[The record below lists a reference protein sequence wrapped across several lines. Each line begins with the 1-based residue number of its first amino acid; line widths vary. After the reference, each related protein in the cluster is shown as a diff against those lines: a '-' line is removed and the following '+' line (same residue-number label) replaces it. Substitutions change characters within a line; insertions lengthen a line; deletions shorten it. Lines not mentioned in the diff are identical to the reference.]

1 MRLLRRRQ
9 GDVRGCTR
17 LVMFVSPFMDGEPA
31 QRAAPALASDR
42 PLAVAFVGTYGPR
55 RCGIATFTADLVA
68 AVAGSDQRALP
79 MVLAVTEPSGQYQ
92 YPAEV
97 KFEIRQN
104 VEADYAR
111 AAEFVNY
118 SQVRLVCVQH
128 EYGIFGGD
136 DGGYI
141 LDFVKA
147 LRVPAIVTLHTV
159 LKSPSANQAAIVQKL
174 LAHCV
179 QVVVM
184 SEVARDLLAKSY
196 GVSGEKVRIIPHG
209 IPVMDRNPDQEAL
222 KAQFG
227 VAQRRL
233 LLTFGLLS
241 PNKGIE
247 TVIRAL
253 PAVVREFPDLI
264 YFVVGAT
271 HPAVL
276 RHEGEAYRTMLE
288 REAEKLGVREHVVF
302 RGQFVSADELRRY
315 LQAADIFVSPYLNE
329 AQVTSGALSY
339 AMGAGAAAVSTPYWH
354 AQELLADSRGHLFP
368 FKDHAALA
376 RTLLDLCRSP
386 MELQQV
392 RKAAVA
398 FTRPREWPRIG
409 DTYFGVLREALRAG
423 GRPRI
428 ALARAPAA
436 ASALP
441 ELRLDHLQRLTDDTG
456 IVQHATYSIPARRTG
471 YCVDDNARALIVAV
485 HADRAQAS
493 VAARALVTTY
503 LSYLHYS
510 QELDGTFRN
519 FMSYDRSLA
528 PAPASDDC
536 IGRAIWALGVTAT
549 LAEDD
554 GCRSLAR
561 DMFARA
567 LPHARQ
573 LGPRG
578 TAQAALGLVSLLV
591 AAPGATDMRAMLDYM
606 VARLIERFDAY
617 ATEEWRWFEP
627 TLTYDNAILPLAL
640 FAAYEVTGERATL
653 RAAREALEFL
663 EGVCFAGDRL
673 QLVGNTGWHSRGG
686 EKARADEQAIDAT
699 AFVLAFGYAW
709 KVTAD
714 RHYLRRMREAFAWFL
729 GANRLGVSLYD
740 FATAGCCD
748 GMGLTE
754 VNRNQGAESTI
765 CFLLALLKMLEL
777 AGEELAL
784 EEPVPRVA
792 ESS

>member
-1 MRLLRRRQ
+1 MADDDTRTQSPQLVDDRL
-9 GDVRGCTR
+9 GVAA
-17 LVMFVSPFMDGEPA
+17 VASPDGAIP
-31 QRAAPALASDR
+31 
-42 PLAVAFVGTYGPR
+42 VAFVGSYGPR
-55 RCGIATFTADLVA
+55 RCGIATFTADLAA
-68 AVAGSDQRALP
+68 AVAGKDQRVLP

-104 VEADYAR
+104 VKADYAR

-141 LDFVKA
+141 LDFVRA
-147 LRVPAIVTLHTV
+147 LRVPVVVTLHTV
-159 LKSPSANQAAIVQKL
+159 LKSPSPNQAAIVRKL
-174 LAHCV
+174 LLHGARII
-179 QVVVM
+179 VM
-184 SEVARDLLAKSY
+184 SEVARQLLAGSY
-196 GVSGEKVRIIPHG
+196 GVAGEKVQIIPHG
-209 IPVMDRNPDQEAL
+209 IPVLDRNPDQEAL
-222 KAQFG
+222 KALFG

-241 PNKGIE
+241 PNKGVE

-253 PAVVREFPDLI
+253 PAVVREYPDLI

-288 REAEKLGVREHVVF
+288 RQAETLGVREHVVF
-302 RGQFVSADELRRY
+302 RGQFVSASELRQY

-339 AMGAGAAAVSTPYWH
+339 AMGAGAAVVSTPYWH
-354 AQELLADSRGHLFP
+354 AQELLADRRGYLFP
-368 FKDHAALA
+368 FKDHVALS
-376 RTLLDLCRSP
+376 RTLLDLCGSP
-386 MELQQV
+386 TELMRV
-392 RKAAVA
+392 RKAALA
-398 FTRPREWPRIG
+398 FTQPLEWPRIG
-409 DTYFGVLREALRAG
+409 DSYFEAMRGVLRANDRQH
-423 GRPRI
+423 I
-428 ALARAPAA
+428 ATVR
-436 ASALP
+436 ASAGAGLLP
-441 ELRLDHLQRLTDDTG
+441 EFRLDHLQRMTDDTG
-456 IVQHATYSIPARRTG
+456 IIQHATYSIPARRTG
-471 YCVDDNARALIVAV
+471 YCVDDNARALVVAV
-485 HADRAQAS
+485 YADRAQAS
-493 VAARALVTTY
+493 ATARALVTTY
-503 LSYLHYS
+503 LSYLLCS
-510 QELDGTFRN
+510 QEADGSFRN
-519 FMSYDRSLA
+519 FMSYDRVLES
-528 PAPASDDC
+528 APASNDC
-536 IGRAIWALGVTAT
+536 TGRAIWALGVTAT
-549 LAEDD
+549 LAEDE
-554 GCRSLAR
+554 GCRALAR
-561 DMFARA
+561 DMLARA
-567 LPHARQ
+567 IPHARE

-591 AAPGATDMRAMLDYM
+591 AAPGAAESRVMLDYL
-606 VARLIERFDAY
+606 VGKLAAWY
-617 ATEEWRWFEP
+617 HGHATDEWRWFEP

-653 RAAREALEFL
+653 RVARESLEFL
-663 EGVCFAGDRL
+663 EEMCFVDGRL

-686 EKARADEQAIDAT
+686 EKASADEQAIDAA
-699 AFVLAFGYAW
+699 AFVLAFGYAF

-729 GANRLGVSLYD
+729 GANRLGVPLYD

-748 GMGLTE
+748 GMGVAE

-765 CFLLALLKMLEL
+765 CFLLSLLKMLEL
-777 AGEELAL
+777 ASEDL
-784 EEPVPRVA
+784 ENEDPISRPA